1 MNSDRA
7 SLRKR
12 LEQRRAALRQDE
24 QVMEPHW
31 RELREYIQPFRGRF
45 AGEQANQTAPSMAKI
60 IRAEALRARRTLS
73 AGMLSGLTSPSRQW
87 FKLSVHDVELTR
99 NHDVQM
105 WCDEVQRRMMVV
117 MAGSSFY
124 HALHS
129 LYDEVAVFG
138 TGALIIMPDYDEFI
152 KCRTMTAGTYYLG
165 KAQSD
170 RVDSFYRDMQLT
182 AGAIVSEFGE
192 ENCSPSVQRAARD
205 NPDTLFE
212 VRHAIEP
219 DPDPSARFPWRSV
232 YWEPTAPTDKLLRIG
247 GYSSFPVQTPRWH
260 VIDADVYGYGPGSE
274 VLPDVKALQVM
285 ERDRLEGVRKQ
296 VAPPVVA
303 DVSLKGR
310 GVKTSPNGITYVQ
323 SGAVGPM
330 IAPLYSVPLNLADL
344 QLSIQD
350 VVRNINSTLYV
361 DLFLM
366 LQQRDG
372 PQMTAHEVIERH
384 EEKMLALGP
393 VLERLEWEL
402 LTPAIERIYTIM
414 DDAGKIPEPPEEIQ
428 GQELKIEY
436 VSILAQAQKMMG
448 LKSVEQLVSFAG
460 SLAAVSPEVMD
471 VIDMD
476 AAVREYGD
484 MVGSPQKILRGEKD
498 VQALRAQREQ
508 RAMQMQQA
516 QQEAAAV
523 QTLSQGAQGAKTLSE
538 IDPGSGALQALMG
551 TNVTGELS

>member
-170 RVDSFYRDMQLT
+170 RVDSLYRDIQLT

-192 ENCSPSVQRAARD
+192 ENCSVSVQRAARD

-232 YWEPTAPTDKLLRIG
+232 YWEPTAPTDKILRIG
-247 GYSSFPVQTPRWH
+247 GYNSFPVQTPRWH

-323 SGAVGPM
+323 SGTVGPM

-350 VVRNINSTLYV
+350 VVRNINSTMYV

-366 LQQRDG
+366 IQQQDG
-372 PQMTAHEVIERH
+372 PQMTAREVVERH

-414 DDAGKIPEPPEEIQ
+414 EDAGKIPEPPEEIQ

-436 VSILAQAQKMMG
+436 VSILAQAQRMMG

-498 VQALRAQREQ
+498 VQALRAQRAQ
-508 RAMQMQQA
+508 RAMQMQQE

-551 TNVTGELS
+551 TNVTGELT